1 MNGTLAVCL
10 VPTET
15 VKWTRKEQTG
25 STCTYYNYAFQSSP
39 SSPEY
44 SNWFPIGEVNDSIES
59 HWPCLYYKANNYYFR
74 WTRPAHILNIN
85 VRQPPTT
92 TYSAYFASSVQFT
105 TSWTDFFG
113 VIVLP
118 RNSFLGRCDCLGS
131 TCAMSEPVQ
140 AASEN
145 RPKQWPIGIIECCRP
160 IFSFSSTVHLN
171 PWVDGFRVGWSSQVV
186 FVGTNIGTTVQ
197 EVDGDNNDPVQDNYY
212 WIPTCRDVLLLIPG

>member
-1 MNGTLAVCL
+1 MFVLQSKQLLYQVNATSPYIKYKCEA
-10 VPTET
+10 TT
-15 VKWTRKEQTG
+15 N
-25 STCTYYNYAFQSSP
+25 YNILCILSVLCPVHHFLD
-39 SSPEY
+39 
-44 SNWFPIGEVNDSIES
+44 WFLWR
-59 HWPCLYYKANNYYFR
+59 H
-74 WTRPAHILNIN
+74 RPPA
-85 VRQPPTT
+85 
-92 TYSAYFASSVQFT
+92 
-105 TSWTDFFG
+105 
-113 VIVLP
+113 